1 MADEKKD
8 EKNELTENANWH
20 DIVDGMPEVEVK
32 LQVEGTGGH
41 TDETGFGV
49 NTLLNLVP
57 VTELPDAEHLQG
69 LVDANLNKLPFK
81 GVVSAKVEYVGG
93 LDEYVEKRKKLAEEN
108 GDEFDAGLIAAVAE
122 TWDDIKAYRE
132 EHDAYMPYT
141 K

>member
-8 EKNELTENANWH
+8 TKNEATENANWH
-20 DIVDGMPEVEVK
+20 DVVDGMPEVEVK
-32 LQVEGTGGH
+32 LQVEGAGGH

-57 VTELPDAEHLQG
+57 ITELPDADRLQG
-69 LVDANLNKLPFK
+69 LVDANLDKLPFK

-93 LDEYVEKRKKLAEEN
+93 LDEYVEKRKKLVEEN
-108 GDEFDAGLIAAVAE
+108 GDEFDAGLVAAVAKA
-122 TWDDIKAYRE
+122 WDGIKAYRE
-132 EHDAYMPYT
+132 EHDAYMPYA